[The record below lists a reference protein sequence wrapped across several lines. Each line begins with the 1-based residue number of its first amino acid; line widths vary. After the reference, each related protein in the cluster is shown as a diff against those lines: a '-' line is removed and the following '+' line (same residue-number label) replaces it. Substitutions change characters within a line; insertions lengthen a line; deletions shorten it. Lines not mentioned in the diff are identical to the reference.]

1 MMKKFSLVFLGI
13 AATACSLQAQ
23 SVKEQLVFDQQDR
36 ALLTSSNLREEG
48 TPLLTSTWLKGLVK
62 FTNGTTYKADFL
74 KYDLEKDQVY
84 FKDTKSDNLL
94 QFSLPVSEFSLIVG
108 EETLLFKSG
117 FAPIDRTKTSSFY
130 QVLSD
135 GGVQLLKRRVK
146 QSFEERAFNSATTTR
161 SYKEDEYYYLAQ
173 NNVPVKI
180 KKDKKQV
187 FAVLAN
193 HAAELEVY
201 FSEQK
206 LNLKNEE
213 DLISLII
220 FYNSL

>member
-1 MMKKFSLVFLGI
+1 MKKISLLFLSI

-48 TPLLTSTWLKGLVK
+48 TPLLTTTWLKGLVK

-94 QFSLPVSEFSLIVG
+94 QFSLPVSEFSLVIGQENLV
-108 EETLLFKSG
+108 FRSG
-117 FAPIDRTKTSSFY
+117 YVAVDRNKPSSFY
-130 QVLSD
+130 QVLVE
-135 GGVQLLKRRVK
+135 GGVQLLKHRVK
-146 QSFEERAFNSATTTR
+146 QPFDERAFNSATTTR
-161 SYKEDEYYYLAQ
+161 TYKEDEYFYVAK
-173 NNVPVKI
+173 NNTPVKI

-187 FAVLAN
+187 LAALGN
-193 HAAELEVY
+193 HAADLEAY
-201 FSEQK
+201 ITEEK

-213 DLISLII
+213 DLMKLIV

>member
-1 MMKKFSLVFLGI
+1 MKKISLLFLGI
-13 AATACSLQAQ
+13 AAITCSLQAQ
-23 SVKEQLVFDQQDR
+23 SIKEQLAFDQQDR
-36 ALLTSSNLREEG
+36 ALLTSNNIREDG
-48 TPLLTSTWLKGLVK
+48 TPLLTTAWLKGLVK
-62 FTNGTTYKADFL
+62 FTNGTTYKTDFL

-84 FKDTKSDNLL
+84 FKDTKSEELL
-94 QFSLPVSEFSLIVG
+94 QFALPVSEFSLFVG
-108 EETLLFKSG
+108 EEKLLFKSG
-117 FAPIDRTKTSSFY
+117 FTPIDRTKTSSFY

-146 QSFEERAFNSATTTR
+146 QAFEERAFNSATTTR

-173 NNVPVKI
+173 NNVPLKI

-213 DLISLII
+213 DLISLIV